1 MEADILRET
10 TDRSVN
16 QMSIRVLKPVTNG
29 TRNMS
34 YTDYTGLSKNGPER
48 SLLAPL
54 NKKSGRNSYG
64 RITVRHRGGG
74 NRRKYRIIDFKRDK
88 FDVKASVAS
97 IEYDPNR
104 SAHIALLQ
112 YEDGEKRYI
121 IAPDGLKVGD
131 VVEAGPAADI
141 KPGNALPLVNIPT
154 GTFIHNVELYPG
166 RGGQLARAA
175 GNAAQLMAKEGGYA
189 LLRLP
194 SGELRK
200 VPETCMATIGVVGN
214 TDHENVK
221 IGKAGR
227 TRHMGIRP
235 TVRGSVMNPCDHPHG
250 GGEGKSPIGRP
261 GPVTPWG
268 KPALGYKTRAKKNRS
283 DKLIVKRRNDK

>member
-1 MEADILRET
+1 
-10 TDRSVN
+10 
-16 QMSIRVLKPVTNG
+16 MSIRVMKPVTNG

-74 NRRKYRIIDFKRDK
+74 NRKKYRIIDFKRDK
-88 FDVKASVAS
+88 TGVTATVVSL
-97 IEYDPNR
+97 EYDPNR
-104 SAHIALLQ
+104 SAHIALIQ

-121 IAPDGLKVGD
+121 LAPADLKVGD
-131 VVEAGPAADI
+131 KVVSGADADI

-154 GTFIHNVELYPG
+154 GTFVHNVELYPG

-194 SGELRK
+194 SSELRK
-200 VPETCMATIGVVGN
+200 VPETCMATIGTVGN
-214 TDHENVK
+214 VDHENVK

-283 DKLIVKRRNDK
+283 DKLIVKRRNDR